1 VRNGG
6 PRAVY
11 RLAKARRGRASRR
24 RSDFFGDLSV
34 FARFAGQLRDNDR
47 VERGDMAQKP
57 AGSTTAHVGRQPIY
71 DRDGAVVGYELLFRA
86 GTEASSADRTDEHAT
101 ARVLVAAFTEF
112 GLEEL
117 TGGRVCFLNVTR
129 AFLTGRLPLPFDYSQ
144 AVLEVPS
151 MPAVDDELVAGLT
164 VLSERGFTI
173 ALDHFVADGPR
184 ERLLPLVSYVKID
197 LLAADE
203 AGVRAAVE
211 QCRHHKHVQLVAV
224 RLESTEGLRLA
235 FELGFDLFQGHILGR
250 PHVDSAVALT
260 PGRVAR
266 LRVLAALTAD
276 DVDIDEVVTLVSQDA
291 GLSMRLLRATNA
303 AAFGLSRTVS
313 SIREGIVAMGLNR
326 LRQWVTLMLVSD
338 LTTADHEQLV
348 RILVRARL
356 CQLLAESADFP
367 DAAGQADAAY
377 LGGLLSATADH
388 FGVDSA
394 KVASGLPLSLPLRS
408 ALQAGEGP
416 LGAVLSAARAYTDPD
431 APTFTQDAQG
441 GPGAVVGAYLSAL
454 RWTIGVLGE
463 LGPEVPDRAEERL
476 HALAAATG

>member
-1 VRNGG
+1 ME
-6 PRAVY
+6 RA
-11 RLAKARRGRASRR
+11 
-24 RSDFFGDLSV
+24 
-34 FARFAGQLRDNDR
+34 
-47 VERGDMAQKP
+47 DMAPKP
-57 AGSTTAHVGRQPIY
+57 GASTTAHVGRQPIY

-86 GTEASSADRTDEHAT
+86 GTDASVADRTDEHAT

-129 AFLTGRLPLPFDYSQ
+129 AFLTGMLPLPFDYSQ

-151 MPAVDDELVAGLT
+151 LSEVDDDLVAGIT

-173 ALDHFVADGPR
+173 ALDHFVVDDPR
-184 ERLLPLVSYVKID
+184 EVLLPLVSYVKID
-197 LLAADE
+197 MRAADE

-211 QCRHHKHVQLVAV
+211 QCRRHKHVQLVAV
-224 RLESTEGLRLA
+224 RLESTEALRLA
-235 FELGFDLFQGHILGR
+235 FEVGFDLFQGHILGR
-250 PHVDSAVALT
+250 PHVDSTVALT
-260 PGRVAR
+260 PGRLAR
-266 LRVLAALTAD
+266 LRVLAALSAD
-276 DVDIDEVVTLVSQDA
+276 DIDIDEVIAQVSQDA

-356 CQLLAESADFP
+356 CQLLAGSAEYP
-367 DAAGQADAAY
+367 EAAGQADAAY

-388 FGVDSA
+388 FGVDVSR
-394 KVASGLPLSLPLRS
+394 VMSGLPLSPPLRS
-408 ALQAGEGP
+408 ALQSGDGP
-416 LGAVLSAARAYTDPD
+416 LGGVLAAARAYTDPD
-431 APTFTQDAQG
+431 APSFPQDPHG

-476 HALAAATG
+476 HALAAVGG